1 MKLEPNPKMGKCP
14 PLTSWQIQVIEA
26 KGFRALLGG
35 KSFSHTLPTLLLKA
49 KDFAAELTSHNV
61 VDKDLYG
68 NEEISDEHVEN
79 NKEVRAIL
87 LKRGVQ
93 PETLPP
99 AEDIKKVKRRLK
111 NEETKVLETNNKK
124 ADDNLSLF

>member
-1 MKLEPNPKMGKCP
+1 MGDEALFGGYNTQAMKNKLGTPENS
-14 PLTSWQIQVIEA
+14 PLA
-26 KGFRALLGG
+26 DY
-35 KSFSHTLPTLLLKA
+35 LPTLLLKA

-61 VDKDLYG
+61 VDKDLCG
-68 NEEISDEHVEN
+68 NEQISDEHVEN

-93 PETLPP
+93 PEALPP

-111 NEETKVLETNNKK
+111 KEETKVLETNNKK